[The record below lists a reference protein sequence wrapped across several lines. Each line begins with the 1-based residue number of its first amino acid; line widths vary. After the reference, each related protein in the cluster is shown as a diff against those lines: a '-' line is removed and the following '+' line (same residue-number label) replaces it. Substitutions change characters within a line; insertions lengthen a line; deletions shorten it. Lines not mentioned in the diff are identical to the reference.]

1 MTGRDT
7 KQSAQDRQTAS
18 AEPQLTMDQMRR
30 GDEFVVTHVGDERAR
45 VTAIRFGISEGSTVR
60 CVTKIPAGPIV
71 LKSGRQEIAVGRNL
85 AKKICVR
92 PCDVADCPVADV
104 CPAAD
109 AAAGGIG

>member
-1 MTGRDT
+1 MTRSDI
-7 KQSAQDRQTAS
+7 KESAQVRSTAS

-30 GDEFVVTHVGDERAR
+30 GDEFVVTHGGDERAR

-85 AKKICVR
+85 ARKICVR

-104 CPAAD
+104 CPASD
-109 AAAGGIG
+109 SGSGEIG